1 MVDII
6 HLLPENVANQIAA
19 GEVIQR
25 PASAVKELLEN
36 AVDSGANRID
46 LIIKDAGKGLIQV
59 IDNGCGMSEGDLRR
73 CILRHATSKIH
84 QAADLF
90 AIRTLGFRGEAL
102 ASIASIAHLEIRSRR
117 YDDITGFS
125 LEVEGSEMRH
135 LQETATPEGTSV
147 AVKNLFYNV
156 PARRKFLKSNTAE
169 LRHILEEFYRV
180 ALVRPGI
187 AFSVYHNDRPLH
199 KVIASNTLQ
208 RITSLFGDVLRERLL
223 PVKLD
228 TDLLKIQGYI
238 GKPENVRKTKGE
250 QYFFANQ
257 RFIRHPYLHHA
268 VMNAY
273 QDLIPDSTFPTY
285 FLFLEVDPASI
296 DVNIHPTKTEIKFQ
310 DEKMI
315 YGMMRSSVREALGKS
330 TAMPSL
336 DFDAERSFELPPEM
350 RNQAV
355 KVPQIK
361 IDPDYNPFRPSGKQI
376 PERERHNRE
385 RWTEL
390 FSTGQAQE
398 LTPPHSPTGT
408 TPEPQVKAE
417 AANSVANPDQ
427 EKVFQLFNTYIAAPL
442 KSGLLLVH
450 QARAHQKILYERF
463 LRSIREAQR
472 YSQQQLFPITI
483 QFSPNE
489 AALLLDLIQ
498 DPGLP
503 GFDIRDM
510 GGGSFIVDGVPADM
524 RISNIQNILES
535 LMESYKEG
543 MEQKRDKDVSAA
555 RAMAKSLAL
564 QSGEKLL
571 PEEMYAII
579 DDLFACP
586 LPEQGLDGKAC
597 LKILKEEDL
606 NQRFA

>member
-1 MVDII
+1 MLDII

-46 LIIKDAGKGLIQV
+46 LILKDAGKGLIMV
-59 IDNGCGMSEGDLRR
+59 TDNGCGMSKGDLER

-102 ASIASIAHLEIRSRR
+102 ASIASIAHLEIKSRR
-117 YDDITGFS
+117 HNDETGFV
-125 LEVEGSEMRH
+125 LEVEGSEIKNLR
-135 LQETATPEGTSV
+135 ETAGQEGTSV
-147 AVKNLFYNV
+147 SVKNLFYNV
-156 PARRKFLKSNTAE
+156 PARRKFLKSNSAE

-180 ALVRPGI
+180 ALVRPEV
-187 AFSVYHNDRPLH
+187 AFSVHHNERLLH
-199 KVIASNTLQ
+199 KLIASNMLQ

-228 TDLLKIQGYI
+228 TEFLKIQGYI

-273 QDLIPDSTFPTY
+273 QDLIPDSTHPTY
-285 FLFLEVDPASI
+285 FLFMEVDPGSI

-315 YGMMRSSVREALGKS
+315 YGMMRSAVREALGKS
-330 TAMPSL
+330 AAMPSL

-350 RNQAV
+350 RHQAV

-361 IDPDYNPFRPSGKQI
+361 IDPDYNPFRSADRQLSD
-376 PERERHNRE
+376 RERHNRE

-390 FSTGQAQE
+390 FSSGAPQEMFPPDSPLLPEQPNNEQAA
-398 LTPPHSPTGT
+398 PKSNY
-408 TPEPQVKAE
+408 PEQG
-417 AANSVANPDQ
+417 
-427 EKVFQLFNTYIAAPL
+427 KVFQLFNTYIAAPM

-463 LRSIREAQR
+463 LTSIRDAQ
-472 YSQQQLFPITI
+472 YGSQQQLFPLTLH
-483 QFSPNE
+483 FTPNE
-489 AALLLDLIQ
+489 AALLLDLME

-510 GGGSFIVDGVPADM
+510 GGGSFVVDGAPADL
-524 RISNIQNILES
+524 RNNNIQYLLES
-535 LMESYKEG
+535 LLESYKEG
-543 MEQKRDKDVSAA
+543 LEQKRDKDVSAA
-555 RAMAKSLAL
+555 RAMARSLAIKRGDKL
-564 QSGEKLL
+564 Q
-571 PEEMYAII
+571 PEEMHAII

-597 LKILKEEDL
+597 LRILKEDEL
-606 NQRFA
+606 NQSFD